1 MSANYTQ
8 QKPTYLINQK
18 PKRAKPVN
26 EQQKKSWTKRQP
38 DKAAEWSIKYT
49 DLVKNS

>member
-1 MSANYTQ
+1 MSANYTR

-26 EQQKKSWTKRQP
+26 EQQKKKLEPKDSQTKQLN
-38 DKAAEWSIKYT
+38 E
-49 DLVKNS
+49 V

>member
-18 PKRAKPVN
+18 PKHAKPVN
-26 EQQKKSWTKRQP
+26 EQQKKKPEPKDSQTKQLN
-38 DKAAEWSIKYT
+38 E
-49 DLVKNS
+49 V

>member
-26 EQQKKSWTKRQP
+26 EQQKKS
-38 DKAAEWSIKYT
+38 
-49 DLVKNS
+49 

>member
-18 PKRAKPVN
+18 PKHAKLVN
-26 EQQKKSWTKRQP
+26 EQQKKKT
-38 DKAAEWSIKYT
+38 
-49 DLVKNS
+49 